1 MPTIAVFKSQQIQ
14 NSCGYFHNNLSIVIS
29 TVSVRMVAVEISS
42 TSSLGAAIVGIG
54 ISFTFAK
61 GMNGSMNAQCISSIS
76 WSIQSISWMCISISV
91 ISKGFSF
98 SLTLNQKA
106 MTMRISSSGNMG
118 VKPESVYPR
127 SEPYTI
133 GVGPQNT
140 RGVSLGCHHGNKT
153 SNDSE
158 ILHNDYQAI
167 AIRFAEEELTPM

>member
-76 WSIQSISWMCISISV
+76 WSIQSISGICISI
-91 ISKGFSF
+91 ISMGFSF

-106 MTMRISSSGNMG
+106 MTMRIS
-118 VKPESVYPR
+118 P
-127 SEPYTI
+127 
-133 GVGPQNT
+133 
-140 RGVSLGCHHGNKT
+140 C
-153 SNDSE
+153 
-158 ILHNDYQAI
+158 
-167 AIRFAEEELTPM
+167 

>member
-29 TVSVRMVAVEISS
+29 TVGVRMVAVEISS

-61 GMNGSMNAQCISSIS
+61 GMNGSMNTQSISSIS
-76 WSIQSISWMCISISV
+76 WSIQSISV
-91 ISKGFSF
+91 ISMGFSF

-118 VKPESVYPR
+118 VKPEPVDPGP
-127 SEPYTI
+127 EPYTI
-133 GVGPQNT
+133 GMGPQNT